1 MKHNLLYVYALVAAL
16 TAGCAST
23 TSTTNTTTTSSTTA
37 PAAPVTDA
45 ARLKAVAPDY
55 AATVT
60 AADLSRHLHILASDE
75 YEGRDTGSKGQ
86 KMAAEYI
93 AREFKEDGLTGPV
106 KEGSNPYYQQ
116 FELEQTQWGEGYI
129 TVNKQ
134 KFLMGRD
141 FFVLGSSPYQTE
153 QAAEVIFAGYGIDDT
168 KYSDYTNL
176 DVKDKMVVV
185 LAGEPKGSNGNMLVS
200 GTNKA
205 SDWGNDYRTK
215 RNAATKRGAKSVLIV
230 TGTTPEEF
238 TSLTSRYRHAADR
251 PSLGLKSTTATGA
264 TAATMFISP
273 QVGAALLGTTPG
285 KMTDYAKAVA
295 KAGKPT
301 SATFTAIKD
310 IKIRTERLSE
320 PVPTENV
327 LGFIEGTDKKE
338 EVIVVTAH
346 YDHVGVDTT
355 LAGDQIFNGA
365 NDDGS
370 GTVAVIEL
378 AEAFALAKKD
388 GYGPRR
394 SILFMTVT
402 AEEKGLLGSEYY
414 SENPVFPLANTV
426 ANVNIDMIGRMDY
439 TYEKTN
445 DSNYIYVIGS
455 DKLSSELHQINEE
468 ANQQHVNLKLDYTF
482 NDENDPNRFY
492 YRSDHYNFAK
502 HGIPIIFYFNGVH
515 DDYHKVTDSVDKMI
529 FESAEKVARLAFHVT
544 WELANRENRIV
555 VDSNKK

>member
-1 MKHNLLYVYALVAAL
+1 MKHHLIYVYALVAAL
-16 TAGCAST
+16 SAGCAS
-23 TSTTNTTTTSSTTA
+23 SSNTSSTATA
-37 PAAPVTDA
+37 TAPVTDA
-45 ARLKAVAPDY
+45 ARLREKASDY

-60 AADLSRHLHILASDE
+60 AADLSKHLHILASDE

-93 AREFKEDGLTGPV
+93 AREFKEDGLAGPV

-129 TVNKQ
+129 SINNQ
-134 KFLMGRD
+134 KFLMGQD

-153 QAAEVIFAGYGIDDT
+153 QTAEIVFAGYGIDDA
-168 KYSDYTNL
+168 KYSDYANL
-176 DVKDKMVVV
+176 DVTGKMVVV
-185 LAGEPKGSNGNMLVS
+185 LAGEPKGSNGNMLIS

-230 TGTTPEEF
+230 TGTTADEF
-238 TSLTSRYRHAADR
+238 TNLTGRYRHAADR
-251 PSLGLKSTTATGA
+251 ASLGLKRATEA
-264 TAATMFISP
+264 SAAAFFISP
-273 QVGAALLGTTPG
+273 QVGAALLGTTPT

-301 SATFTAIKD
+301 PGTFSTVKNV
-310 IKIRTERLSE
+310 KVKTERLNT

-338 EVIVVTAH
+338 EIIVVTAH
-346 YDHVGVDTT
+346 YDHVGKDTT
-355 LAGDQIFNGA
+355 LTGDQIFNGA

-388 GYGPRR
+388 GFGPRR

-426 ANVNIDMIGRMDY
+426 ANINIDMIGRMDY
-439 TYEKTN
+439 TYEKTS

-468 ANQQHVNLKLDYTF
+468 ANKQHVNLKLDYTF

-515 DDYHKVTDSVDKMI
+515 DDYHKVTDSVDKII